1 MQDKFQ
7 MYSNDVLA
15 ENLQTLI
22 INRGIPLDIICD
34 YINNKWGVKFSYK
47 QMQKYVKGTTTQ
59 RIGTDKLYV
68 LAKYF
73 DVSMDA
79 LVTKGLLDDDYP
91 KIGNPNINHFHLN
104 ANSRNKLSNIENETE
119 ITILNKLIDSNVV
132 ETFTKQ
138 LENASAQLKDVNDK
152 EKESDIILLASHKVQ
167 VEIDKLFRK
176 CLNKYN
182 KK

>member
-7 MYSNDVLA
+7 MYSNKVLA
-15 ENLQTLI
+15 ENLQILI
-22 INRGIPLDIICD
+22 TNRGIPLTEICSIIKD
-34 YINNKWGVKFSYK
+34 KWGVKCSYK
-47 QMQKYVKGTTTQ
+47 QMQKYVKGTTNQ
-59 RIGTDKLYV
+59 RIGSDKLYA

-73 DVSMDA
+73 GVSMDG
-79 LVTKGLLDDDYP
+79 LVTKGMLDDDYI

-104 ANSRNKLSNIENETE
+104 SSSRNKLANIENETE

-138 LENASAQLKDVNDK
+138 VESVSALLKDVNDK
-152 EKESDIILLASHKVQ
+152 EKESDIIFLASHKIQ

-176 CLNKYN
+176 YLNKYT